1 MKIAIPNHRNALELA
16 SFKIVSLIAKKDIL
30 ICKLKELKWENDC
43 QIEKVQKFRKLML
56 NKRNR

>member
-30 ICKLKELKWENDC
+30 ISKLKKLKWENDC
-43 QIEKVQKFRKLML
+43 QIEKVQKFKKLML